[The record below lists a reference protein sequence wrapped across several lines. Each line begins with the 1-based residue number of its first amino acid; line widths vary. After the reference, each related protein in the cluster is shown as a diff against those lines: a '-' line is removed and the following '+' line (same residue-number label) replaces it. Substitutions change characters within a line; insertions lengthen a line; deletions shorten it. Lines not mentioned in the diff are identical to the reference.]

1 MNAQTLRAKY
11 GAKLA
16 VVVSSVIAAGQ
27 ALAQTAPTTGVEAV
41 QVVKAS
47 IGDYGP
53 AMFGLAIVSVG
64 VMIGVKWI
72 KRAKGAA

>member
-1 MNAQTLRAKY
+1 MNTRNIRAKY

-16 VVVSSVIAAGQ
+16 VVASSVIAAGQ

-41 QVVKAS
+41 KFVKDS
-47 IGDYGP
+47 MGDYGP

-64 VMIGVKWI
+64 IMIGVKWI

>member
-1 MNAQTLRAKY
+1 MNVRTLGAKY

-16 VVVSSVIAAGQ
+16 AVASSVLAAGH

-41 QVVKAS
+41 QLVKAG

>member
-1 MNAQTLRAKY
+1 MNTRNIRAKY

-16 VVVSSVIAAGQ
+16 VVASSVVAAGH
-27 ALAQTAPTTGVEAV
+27 ALAQATTGVQAVEAV
-41 QVVKAS
+41 AAG

-53 AMFGLAIVSVG
+53 AMFGLAIASVG

>member
-1 MNAQTLRAKY
+1 MNTRNIRAKY
-11 GAKLA
+11 GNLA
-16 VVVSSVIAAGQ
+16 VVASSVIAAGQ
-27 ALAQTAPTTGVEAV
+27 ALAQTTATTGVQAVEAV
-41 QVVKAS
+41 AAG

>member
-1 MNAQTLRAKY
+1 MNVRNLRAEY
-11 GAKLA
+11 GAKVA
-16 VVVSSVIAAGQ
+16 VVASSVIAAGQ
-27 ALAQTAPTTGVEAV
+27 ALAQTATTGVQAVEAV
-41 QVVKAS
+41 AAG
-47 IGDYGP
+47 IGDYAP